1 MNNFLDPPIYPRRH
15 FCDAQDSIEEL
26 IRNIQAPDAL
36 IAMEVGSCMSIVTQ
50 PLYDIRL
57 PTGQVRPLSMNWAV
71 IADSGERKSA
81 VHAIVA
87 KPIYEF
93 DQRMKEK
100 YDVQIEHYKAELDFW
115 KSVLSGLK
123 QKLVKLTREDACV
136 KDLKEQMSEHAKAK
150 PAKPRQRR
158 IMRKLTNERAMME
171 ALEGC
176 GESIGFV
183 SDEGQVLVKGGALER
198 VGINN
203 SLWDGAELVM
213 DRSDGVQLHVKD
225 PRMSISF
232 MIQRLVFKQF
242 LGKRGDELRGSGNWA
257 RYLIGDPRTTKG
269 TRFIST
275 VNPPYVHLSKFQF
288 RMGELLEEYERR
300 IELGKIERDILEF
313 SEDAIRRWIEMSN
326 EIEYMLRP
334 SQYLHDI
341 DDFASKVLEITS
353 RLAGVMH
360 VFSSQEGKISVDTL
374 QRAFDIVGWHIDEF
388 KRLFSPELAVSEVV
402 INAMKVEDYL
412 YRKVWQANY
421 TYVLQNYAF
430 NFGPIRTKA
439 KFQPA
444 LDCLESLGRI
454 QIGVGPRG
462 ERYINLHHGY
472 FQAKQFP
479 VLDNF

>member
-1 MNNFLDPPIYPRRH
+1 MINFLEPFPYPKRYYV
-15 FCDAQDSIEEL
+15 DVQDSIEEL
-26 IRNIQAPDAL
+26 IQNVQAPDAL

-50 PLYDIRL
+50 PLYDVRL

-93 DQRMKEK
+93 DQKMKDK
-100 YDVQIEHYKAELDFW
+100 YDVQLEHYKAELDFW

-123 QKLVKLTREDACV
+123 QRLVKLTREDACI
-136 KDLKEQMSEHAKAK
+136 KDIKERMLVHAKAK
-150 PAKPRQRR
+150 PVKPRPRR

-183 SDEGQVLVKGGALER
+183 SDEGHVLVKGGALER

-213 DRSDGVQLHVKD
+213 DRSEGVQLHVKD

-232 MIQRLVFKQF
+232 MIQRLIFKEF

-257 RYLIGDPRTTKG
+257 RYLIGDPRTRKG
-269 TRFIST
+269 TRFIFT
-275 VNPPYVHLSKFQF
+275 VNPPYVHLPKLQA
-288 RMGELLEEYERR
+288 RMRELLEEYERR
-300 IELGKIERDILEF
+300 IDLGKIERDILEF
-313 SEDAIRRWIEMSN
+313 SEDAIRRWIELSN
-326 EIEYMLRP
+326 EIEFMLRP

-360 VFSSQEGKISVDTL
+360 VFSSQEGKISVETL

-388 KRLFSPELAVSEVV
+388 KRLFSPEFAVSEVV

-412 YRKVWQANY
+412 YRYVWQANY
-421 TYVLQNYAF
+421 ASVLKNHAL

-454 QIGVGPRG
+454 QIGVGVKG
-462 ERYINLHHGY
+462 ERYINLHQAY
-472 FQAKQFP
+472 FHAKQFP
-479 VLDNF
+479 VLQNF